1 MNTPNVDDL
10 ERVVRDSEQRMR
22 QLSEV
27 ETLLA
32 EITSRYDTED
42 GMVSVE
48 LGADGRLRQ
57 LEINSRAMR
66 LDSYTLAE
74 LITEAF
80 NGAQQGV
87 QEAVAKAMSDTMGTS
102 DLGDVLGE
110 ARDIRKSMDG
120 MLEAVSRS
128 VNDAIVQASRF
139 NNRR

>member
-1 MNTPNVDDL
+1 MNDPNMVDL
-10 ERVVRDSEQRMR
+10 ERILRDSEQRMQ

-32 EITSRYDTED
+32 EVTCRHVTDG

-48 LGADGRLRQ
+48 LGADGTLRQ
-57 LEINSRAMR
+57 LDINSRAMR
-66 LDSYTLAE
+66 LDSYALAE

-80 NGAQQGV
+80 NGAQQGL
-87 QEAVAKAMSDTMGTS
+87 QEAIARAMSDTLGTS

-110 ARDIRKSMDG
+110 TRDIRKSMDG
-120 MLEAVSRS
+120 VLETVSRS

-139 NNRR
+139 NSRR

>member
-1 MNTPNVDDL
+1 MSDPNVADL
-10 ERVVRDSEQRMR
+10 ERILRDSEQRMQ

-32 EITSRYDTED
+32 EVTSRHATED
-42 GMVSVE
+42 GMVAVE
-48 LGADGRLRQ
+48 LGADGTLRE
-57 LEINSRAMR
+57 LEINPRAMR

-80 NGAQQGV
+80 NGAQQGL
-87 QEAVAKAMSDTMGTS
+87 QEAVSRAMSDTLGGD

-110 ARDIRKSMDG
+110 ARDLRKSMDG
-120 MLEAVSRS
+120 VLETVSQS

-139 NNRR
+139 KGRR